1 MNMPVFE
8 HTICSLHS
16 LVNNEAEPLQKISHL
31 IKYDPG
37 LYFSLLQDIN
47 SSTKRGEI
55 TSISQAISLVGAAG
69 IENHILKQDHF
80 LGEEYL
86 LLWSYAA
93 MAGEAAARINDI
105 VGIAEEEEAFFCG
118 MMSCIGIL
126 LMARKHPAY
135 TKILEVLLK
144 LTLRD
149 KIFIENRLFKTNQLE
164 ELNKTLVAPELYKNL
179 TVQLVEIFGDE
190 RKGEFIY
197 PSKLSSAYKSFQLM
211 QLMNI
216 SEVAARV
223 LLFPSVTEAQEKIRE
238 LAVRYFRIPE
248 TAMEELLA
256 GILERF
262 EDVCGEFNVERLS
275 RDIIE
280 KAGSYSSFS
289 GITFLTKSDALTNAL
304 DSIFRAN
311 NEGKNIFIYGE
322 PGVGKR
328 LLAIA
333 LHHRPDNPRLLK
345 PFISVFCSALD
356 NETLEIELFGA
367 KGGFRG
373 LDEHKG
379 ILELAHEGTVLLK
392 DIDKIPLIQ
401 QDRLEEVFCKDE
413 FYKVGSMQP
422 AFFDVRFIMTSQK
435 NIFEEAKNGMFS
447 EKLLRVLKPLSIC
460 IPPLR
465 ERREDIEF
473 IAGGIIQKY
482 GLDLTD
488 KALLLG
494 LREYYENH
502 AFPENLHDLKR
513 LLFYLSVK
521 HRLES

>member
-1 MNMPVFE
+1 MPVFE

-16 LVNNEAEPLQKISHL
+16 IVNNAAEPLQKISHL

-37 LYFSLLQDIN
+37 LYFSLLRDIN
-47 SSTKRGEI
+47 SSSKRGEI
-55 TSISQAISLVGAAG
+55 TSISQTISLIGAAG

-80 LGEEYL
+80 LGEDYM

-93 MAGEAAARINDI
+93 LAGETASRINEI
-105 VGIAEEEEAFFCG
+105 VGIADEDEAFFCG

-126 LMARKHPAY
+126 LMVKKHPSY
-135 TKILEVLLK
+135 VKVLELLLK

-149 KIFIENRLFKTNQLE
+149 KIFIENRLFKTNQIE
-164 ELNKTLVAPELYKNL
+164 ELNTALTAPELYKNL
-179 TVQLVEIFGDE
+179 TTQLNEIFGDE
-190 RKGEFIY
+190 RKGGFIY
-197 PSKLSSAYKSFQLM
+197 PSRLSSAYKSFQLL

-216 SEVAARV
+216 SEVAARA
-223 LLFPSVTEAQEKIRE
+223 LLFPSLTEAQEKLRE
-238 LAVRYFRIPE
+238 LSVRYFRIPE
-248 TAMEELLA
+248 TGIEELLA
-256 GILERF
+256 DIVARF
-262 EDVCGEFNVERLS
+262 ESVCGEFNVGELS
-275 RDIIE
+275 GSLIE

-289 GITFLTKSDALTNAL
+289 GITFLTKAEALKESLN
-304 DSIFRAN
+304 SIYRAN
-311 NEGKNIFIYGE
+311 TEEKNIFIHGG

-328 LLAIA
+328 LLAMA

-345 PFISVFCSALD
+345 PFVSVFCSAL
-356 NETLEIELFGA
+356 NPETLEIELFGA
-367 KGGFRG
+367 KGGFMG

-401 QDRLEEVFCKDE
+401 QDRLAEVFCKDE
-413 FYKVGSMQP
+413 FYKVGAMQP
-422 AFFDVRFIMTSQK
+422 AFFDIRFIMTSQK
-435 NIFEEAKNGMFS
+435 NIFEEAKEGMFS
-447 EKLLRVLKPLSIC
+447 EKLLRVLKPLSIY

-473 IAGGIIQKY
+473 IAEGIIRKY
-482 GLDLTD
+482 DLNLTD

-502 AFPENLHDLKR
+502 AFPDNLHALKR